1 MSLDQA
7 FSCHYPRLY
16 ENLDLIGLRLYV
28 APGTQKDPQQRR
40 QMLQTKFFSY
50 ISYLMVSIY
59 LEATYANII
68 KAQEQE

>member
-1 MSLDQA
+1 
-7 FSCHYPRLY
+7 
-16 ENLDLIGLRLYV
+16 
-28 APGTQKDPQQRR
+28 
-40 QMLQTKFFSY
+40 MLQTKFFSY